1 MGALLCIV
9 LALSGSVTSGNV
21 LYQAALL
28 KVDKVILGRRFV
40 QPTKSRCIAFITAW
54 SFLVMMEIILVF
66 DPGLLFYIDEAV
78 AEHDN

>member
-1 MGALLCIV
+1 M
-9 LALSGSVTSGNV
+9 SSNV
-21 LYQAALL
+21 FYQAAQL
-28 KVDKVILGRRFV
+28 KVDKVILELGFV

-66 DPGLLFYIDEAV
+66 DPSLLFYIDEAV